1 MEMFTLEWPGGRYD
15 LWPHVIFSDD
25 DDVQSPPTRIV
36 FRFHETRTSVS
47 LGQEGK
53 GILTYRNPRK
63 GPLHNSLEPPMAG
76 RFNLTAHHKMKI
88 WSIPRWSCF
97 LLSKNF
103 ISFKGGIARCFFCG
117 GFTSAT
123 TVQQRQPPSPTTIIT
138 LPSSVG
144 WRILDLIRKAQ
155 VHRNLRGWESHGAP
169 WEGSTSPR
177 FFP

>member
-1 MEMFTLEWPGGRYD
+1 MKPGPQFRWARRAKE
-15 LWPHVIFSDD
+15 LRCFQRTFLRNSRLSKPKKR
-25 DDVQSPPTRIV
+25 TRK
-36 FRFHETRTSVS
+36 F
-47 LGQEGK
+47 
-53 GILTYRNPRK
+53 
-63 GPLHNSLEPPMAG
+63 SLEPPMAG
-76 RFNLTAHHKMKI
+76 KVSGWSTHHKIRIK
-88 WSIPRWSCF
+88 SIPRWSCF

-123 TVQQRQPPSPTTIIT
+123 TVQQRQPPTTHHPSSPSS